1 MNNLLQRWL
10 LLAPREQWLTYA
22 GPWRWWACSICL
34 YWAIR

>member
-22 GPWRWWACSICL
+22 GAMALVGML
-34 YWAIR
+34 YM